1 MKKFLKVL
9 GGIFAVLLVTAIAF
23 GFGYFF
29 GNRSNGGKAEVVPT
43 SSSGIDL
50 KLPGEVEKSIIT
62 VDEVEAKI
70 LEIGELATCE
80 GDYTVTRGKDFT
92 RYFVDKIPVRVDN
105 ESMKIYVALPQAKIM
120 SNQLIWDSVI
130 CNEQNSM
137 LNPIDFAQY
146 QTLISEIESEGL
158 EEVQK
163 KGFFDTVESNAKK
176 LIGNFLGCFAD
187 YTVEFI

>member
-1 MKKFLKVL
+1 M
-9 GGIFAVLLVTAIAF
+9 
-23 GFGYFF
+23 
-29 GNRSNGGKAEVVPT
+29 
-43 SSSGIDL
+43 
-50 KLPGEVEKSIIT
+50 
-62 VDEVEAKI
+62 DEVEAKI

-92 RYFVDKIPVRVDN
+92 RYFVDKIPIPGSTNHVELTCTGIVKAGYSLEDIAVRVDN

-120 SNQLIWDSVI
+120 SNQLIWDSVV

-137 LNPIDFAQY
+137 LNPIDFEQY
-146 QTLISEIESEGL
+146 QTLISEIEAEGL
-158 EEVQK
+158 DEVQK

>member
-9 GGIFAVLLVTAIAF
+9 GAVFSVLLVTAIVF

-29 GNRSNGGKAEVVPT
+29 GNRSNGGKAEVVPA

-92 RYFVDKIPVRVDN
+92 RYFVDKIPIPGSTNHVELTCTCIVKSGYSLEDIAVRVC
-105 ESMKIYVALPQAKIM
+105 ALHK
-120 SNQLIWDSVI
+120 D
-130 CNEQNSM
+130 
-137 LNPIDFAQY
+137 
-146 QTLISEIESEGL
+146 
-158 EEVQK
+158 
-163 KGFFDTVESNAKK
+163 
-176 LIGNFLGCFAD
+176 
-187 YTVEFI
+187 